1 MDGVAPEL
9 SPGWAHRRINTYPE
23 VPHAPYELKTKA
35 LSMLCACRTALV
47 LFFPQRD
54 ILSRF
59 GRCAIHGY
67 ACHRPSTARS
77 DPLCCSLDVR
87 MSLFYTQVSLV
98 LALSGSAGGSPAI
111 LCLINTPV

>member
-1 MDGVAPEL
+1 MPATCRL
-9 SPGWAHRRINTYPE
+9 C
-23 VPHAPYELKTKA
+23 LLFKA
-35 LSMLCACRTALV
+35 VYVLAVRAVLN

-59 GRCAIHGY
+59 GRCAIHVY

-77 DPLCCSLDVR
+77 DPLCCLLDVR
-87 MSLFYTQVSLV
+87 MSLFTQVSLV

-111 LCLINTPV
+111 LCLINTPVAASMMSL